1 MISREVLNAQRGLYV
16 QGRERAAASVV
27 AFDGAIE
34 CIDTLLGLL
43 DQADAARE
51 STTNDAALD
60 AAKEIQ
66 DA

>member
-1 MISREVLNAQRGLYV
+1 MISREVLNAQRGQYIK
-16 QGRERAAASVV
+16 GREQAVASIS
-27 AFDGAIE
+27 AFNGAIE
-34 CIDTLLGLL
+34 CIDNLLDLL

-51 STTNDAALD
+51 STTNDAAQG

>member
-43 DQADAARE
+43 DQADAAHQTDN
-51 STTNDAALD
+51 SNAATE
-60 AAKEIQ
+60 AAKET
-66 DA
+66 

>member
-43 DQADAARE
+43 DGADAARE
-51 STTNDAALD
+51 STTNDAATE
-60 AAKEIQ
+60 AAKENP
-66 DA
+66 DG